1 MICYFHVLPP
11 YTSIRW
17 VGQSTMYTPRSS
29 LQRQT
34 SLGEPR
40 SVSCCLHLLWPM
52 TMCVRV
58 INTFRIWPA
67 RKWEGKL
74 WQRNKLWLL
83 CFLWL
88 PLSCFLLW
96 ILVEPV
102 FNHMHSLTKGR
113 QGLNVNEVM
122 KRLQE
127 VEGLQTSLISNPPI
141 HQQRIF
147 KMILQL
153 ADIPLEDL
161 PWTLKKV
168 FWQKLL
174 DLCSWD
180 RPRRDWWT
188 HICVNVRAQDIR
200 MGGFD
205 ETITGSREFHNISF

>member
-1 MICYFHVLPP
+1 MHQSVDLDNQPFTPP
-11 YTSIRW
+11 IRLSRDKRLLASPGLFP
-17 VGQSTMYTPRSS
+17 VAPSAVAHDDVCKSHKHLSYMAREEMR
-29 LQRQT
+29 RQT
-34 SLGEPR
+34 LAKKQA
-40 SVSCCLHLLWPM
+40 LIAL
-52 TMCVRV
+52 
-58 INTFRIWPA
+58 F
-67 RKWEGKL
+67 
-74 WQRNKLWLL
+74 LWLL
-83 CFLWL
+83 
-88 PLSCFLLW
+88 LSCFLLW
-96 ILVEPV
+96 FLVEPV

-147 KMILQL
+147 KMIPQL

-205 ETITGSREFHNISF
+205 ETTTGSREFHNISF

>member
-1 MICYFHVLPP
+1 MRLSRDKRLLASPGLFPVAPSAVAHDDVCKSHKHLSYMA
-11 YTSIRW
+11 REE
-17 VGQSTMYTPRSS
+17 MR
-29 LQRQT
+29 RQT
-34 SLGEPR
+34 LAKKQA
-40 SVSCCLHLLWPM
+40 LIAL
-52 TMCVRV
+52 
-58 INTFRIWPA
+58 F
-67 RKWEGKL
+67 
-74 WQRNKLWLL
+74 LWLL
-83 CFLWL
+83 
-88 PLSCFLLW
+88 LSCFLLW
-96 ILVEPV
+96 FLFEPV
-102 FNHMHSLTKGR
+102 FNHMPSLTKGR

-205 ETITGSREFHNISF
+205 ETTTGSREFHNISF

>member
-1 MICYFHVLPP
+1 MIQNLTSVLPHPVADADFPVVFSDICYGP
-11 YTSIRW
+11 TINW
-17 VGQSTMYTPRSS
+17 VGQSTMFTPHSS
-29 LQRQT
+29 VQRQT

-40 SVSCCLHLLWPM
+40 SVSCCLHMLWPM

-88 PLSCFLLW
+88 LLSCFLLW

-127 VEGLQTSLISNPPI
+127 VGGLQTSLISNPPI

-147 KMILQL
+147 LGDSWIGWY
-153 ADIPLEDL
+153 PLRRSSMDFEKGL
-161 PWTLKKV
+161 LTKV
-168 FWQKLL
+168 TRFVHL
-174 DLCSWD
+174 
-180 RPRRDWWT
+180 
-188 HICVNVRAQDIR
+188 RA
-200 MGGFD
+200 
-205 ETITGSREFHNISF
+205 T

>member
-1 MICYFHVLPP
+1 MF
-11 YTSIRW
+11 
-17 VGQSTMYTPRSS
+17 TPHSS
-29 LQRQT
+29 VQRQT

-88 PLSCFLLW
+88 LLSCFLLW
-96 ILVEPV
+96 FLVEPV
-102 FNHMHSLTKGR
+102 FNHMHSLTKSR

-127 VEGLQTSLISNPPI
+127 VGGLQTSLISNPPI

-147 KMILQL
+147 KMILEL

-188 HICVNVRAQDIR
+188 HICVYARKIYTWADLMKPQQAQ
-200 MGGFD
+200 GSF
-205 ETITGSREFHNISF
+205 ITSVSNPAQGREEQQA

>member
-1 MICYFHVLPP
+1 MWCYLVTRMHSDEQRGRNLMHQ
-11 YTSIRW
+11 S
-17 VGQSTMYTPRSS
+17 VGQSTMFTPHSS
-29 LQRQT
+29 VQRQT

-127 VEGLQTSLISNPPI
+127 VGGLQTSLISNPPI

-147 KMILQL
+147 
-153 ADIPLEDL
+153 
-161 PWTLKKV
+161 
-168 FWQKLL
+168 
-174 DLCSWD
+174 
-180 RPRRDWWT
+180 
-188 HICVNVRAQDIR
+188 
-200 MGGFD
+200 
-205 ETITGSREFHNISF
+205 